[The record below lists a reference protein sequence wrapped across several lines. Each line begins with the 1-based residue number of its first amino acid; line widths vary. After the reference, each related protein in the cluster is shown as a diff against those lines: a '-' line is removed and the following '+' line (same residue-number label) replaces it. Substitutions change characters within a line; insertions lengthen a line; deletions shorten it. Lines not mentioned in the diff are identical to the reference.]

1 MGFPA
6 TSGKGLKTQLAWDL
20 NENMNQKT
28 ISCTAKNWQWHDK
41 HWNKYGNT
49 CFNGVISMYR
59 HRHWHWTS
67 QYPQRIVL
75 GISGNW
81 YYS

>member
-28 ISCTAKNWQWHDK
+28 ISCTAKN
-41 HWNKYGNT
+41 
-49 CFNGVISMYR
+49 
-59 HRHWHWTS
+59 
-67 QYPQRIVL
+67 
-75 GISGNW
+75 
-81 YYS
+81 